1 MPTDKDFKRLVR
13 GRMHKTGESYTAAR
27 AQLRKQKPATS
38 PVPRPSQYAA
48 IAGKS
53 DALIK
58 ERTGHLPMGPLLLFD
73 PLWLVIRH
81 RVVQIRLQLHVGSDV
96 PILLAL

>member
-1 MPTDKDFKRLVR
+1 MRTDKDFKRLVR

-53 DALIK
+53 DALIQ
-58 ERTGHLPMGPLLLFD
+58 ERTGCT
-73 PLWLVIRH
+73 WER
-81 RVVQIRLQLHVGSDV
+81 RCS
-96 PILLAL
+96 